1 MIINGDTK
9 RMSMGSTA
17 VIIMLLKQNKKQTFE
32 YATNRKKNR
41 FYMWKK
47 DEKMTYMCIV

>member
-32 YATNRKKNR
+32 YATNRKKKD
-41 FYMWKK
+41 FTCGKK
-47 DEKMTYMCIV
+47 MRK